1 MKLLSYREALKLSKE
16 AIDSA
21 LIPFRALKARKK
33 AELEMA
39 TLDEAIA
46 VLEQSLTEACMAKE
60 ISFSSIITIQD
71 QLAIKARKKRQ
82 YQEILDQMFP
92 TEDKE

>member
-16 AIDSA
+16 AIDA
-21 LIPFRALKARKK
+21 TLIPLRALKARKK

-46 VLEQSLTEACMAKE
+46 VLEHRFTEECMAKD
-60 ISFSSIITIQD
+60 ICFSSIIALQD
-71 QLAIKARKKRQ
+71 QLALKTRTKRQ